1 MIKKKTRMKKA
12 RTTKQ
17 SEMFSKDLLDD
28 GNTLS
33 TKDLKSTRVFDESY
47 DDDSDKFDDL
57 LDKYG
62 Y

>member
-47 DDDSDKFDDL
+47 DDDSDNFDDL